1 MTLKYETDIIAYN
14 TIQMEVAQMN
24 NKIIEDLVELGIY
37 NSKTLS
43 EEDYNKLSKDNTNG
57 TLMYITGHYEGGN
70 EDYNKYYKEIN
81 TNSMTDED
89 VKLQL
94 EIDRTKNIRS
104 IKSMVTFFVIIT
116 VIGMIVMFFGGMSIM
131 DALS

>member
-1 MTLKYETDIIAYN
+1 
-14 TIQMEVAQMN
+14 MN
-24 NKIIEDLVELGIY
+24 NKIIEALVELGIY

-43 EEDYNKLSKDNTNG
+43 EEDYNKLSKDNTNES
-57 TLMYITGHYEGGN
+57 LMYITGHYEGGN

-81 TNSMTDED
+81 TNGMTDED

-104 IKSMVTFFVIIT
+104 IKSMVTFFVVIT

>member
-1 MTLKYETDIIAYN
+1 
-14 TIQMEVAQMN
+14 MN

-43 EEDYNKLSKDNTNG
+43 EDDYNNLSKNNTNDSL
-57 TLMYITGHYEGGN
+57 TYITGHYEGGN

-81 TNSMTDED
+81 TKGLTEEE

-116 VIGMIVMFFGGMSIM
+116 VIGMIVMFFGGMSVM

>member
-1 MTLKYETDIIAYN
+1 
-14 TIQMEVAQMN
+14 MN
-24 NKIIEDLVELGIY
+24 NKVIEDLVELGIY

-43 EEDYNKLSKDNTNG
+43 EEDYNKLSKDNTNRS
-57 TLMYITGHYEGGN
+57 LMYITGHYEGGN

-81 TNSMTDED
+81 TNNMTVED

-104 IKSMVTFFVIIT
+104 IKSMLTFFVVIT
-116 VIGMIVMFFGGMSIM
+116 VIGMIVMFLGGMSIM
-131 DALS
+131 DTLS

>member
-1 MTLKYETDIIAYN
+1 
-14 TIQMEVAQMN
+14 MN
-24 NKIIEDLVELGIY
+24 NKVIEDLVELDIY

-57 TLMYITGHYEGGN
+57 SLIYITGHYEGGN

-81 TNSMTDED
+81 TNNMTDED

-104 IKSMVTFFVIIT
+104 IKSMLTFFVVIT

>member
-1 MTLKYETDIIAYN
+1 
-14 TIQMEVAQMN
+14 MN

-43 EEDYNKLSKDNTNG
+43 EEDYNKLSKDNINES
-57 TLMYITGHYEGGN
+57 LMYITGHYKGGN
-70 EDYNKYYKEIN
+70 ENYNKYYKEI
-81 TNSMTDED
+81 TDED

-104 IKSMVTFFVIIT
+104 IKSMVTFFVVIT
-116 VIGMIVMFFGGMSIM
+116 VIALVTMFFFGASLS
-131 DALS
+131 DALSNTRY

>member
-1 MTLKYETDIIAYN
+1 
-14 TIQMEVAQMN
+14 MN
-24 NKIIEDLVELGIY
+24 NKIIKDLVELGIY

-104 IKSMVTFFVIIT
+104 IKSMITFFVVVT

>member
-1 MTLKYETDIIAYN
+1 
-14 TIQMEVAQMN
+14 MN
-24 NKIIEDLVELGIY
+24 NKVIEDLVELGIY

-43 EEDYNKLSKDNTNG
+43 EEDYNKLSKDNTNRS
-57 TLMYITGHYEGGN
+57 LMYITGRYEGGN

-81 TNSMTDED
+81 TNNMTDED

-104 IKSMVTFFVIIT
+104 IKSMLAFFVVIT
-116 VIGMIVMFFGGMSIM
+116 VIGMIVMFFGGISIM

>member
-1 MTLKYETDIIAYN
+1 
-14 TIQMEVAQMN
+14 MN

-43 EEDYNKLSKDNTNG
+43 EDDYNKLSKDNTNG
-57 TLMYITGHYEGGN
+57 SLMYITGHYGGCN

-81 TNSMTDED
+81 TNNMTDED

-104 IKSMVTFFVIIT
+104 IKSMLTFFVVIT
-116 VIGMIVMFFGGMSIM
+116 IIGMIVMFFCGMSLM
-131 DALS
+131 DALH

>member
-1 MTLKYETDIIAYN
+1 
-14 TIQMEVAQMN
+14 MN

-104 IKSMVTFFVIIT
+104 IKSMITFFVVIT
-116 VIGMIVMFFGGMSIM
+116 VIALVAMFFFGVSLS
-131 DALS
+131 DALSNTRY

>member
-1 MTLKYETDIIAYN
+1 
-14 TIQMEVAQMN
+14 MN

-43 EEDYNKLSKDNTNG
+43 EEDYNNLSKNNTNSSL
-57 TLMYITGHYEGGN
+57 TYITGHYEGGN
-70 EDYNKYYKEIN
+70 DDYSKYYKEIN
-81 TNSMTDED
+81 TKGLTEED

-104 IKSMVTFFVIIT
+104 IKSMITFFVVIT
-116 VIGMIVMFFGGMSIM
+116 VIGMIIMFFGGMSLM
-131 DALS
+131 EALEKIR

>member
-1 MTLKYETDIIAYN
+1 
-14 TIQMEVAQMN
+14 MN

-37 NSKTLS
+37 NSKTLT
-43 EEDYNKLSKDNTNG
+43 EEEYNSLSKGNTDDS
-57 TLMYITGHYEGGN
+57 LVYIVGNYESGN
-70 EDYNKYYKEIN
+70 EDYSKYYKEIN
-81 TNSMTDED
+81 TNGMTDED
-89 VKLQL
+89 IKLQL

-104 IKSMVTFFVIIT
+104 IKSMVTFFVVIT